1 MASDLYLAEIGQIAL
16 TVRDVDV
23 SAEFYLQKLGMR
35 RRPGPAIRGIR
46 VREPES
52 AAPPST

>member
-16 TVRDVDV
+16 TVRDVDA
-23 SAEFYLQKLGMR
+23 SAEFYQQKLGM

-46 VREPES
+46 IREPES